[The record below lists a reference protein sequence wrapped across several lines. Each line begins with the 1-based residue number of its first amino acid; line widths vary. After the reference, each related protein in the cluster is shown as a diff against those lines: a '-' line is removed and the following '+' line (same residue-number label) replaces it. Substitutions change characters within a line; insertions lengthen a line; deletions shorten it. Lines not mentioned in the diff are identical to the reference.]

1 MAPRA
6 PWTRV
11 GSLVAGG
18 EDAKGKSWISPGG
31 RKMWSSVPSSRR
43 RPVLGRVGLTMRR
56 LWRWGIASSR
66 ASWLDALIANGREAT
81 APELCEVRARQLVK
95 VGRRVALT
103 GQIEACV
110 EVAETD
116 LCRSRRPASV
126 WLVDLRAAEVRA
138 AAAELVDLA
147 GTLRSAEPA
156 EPRGVAMVML
166 LVRDG
171 ESPLYVAH
179 GPDDIVNAVNAA
191 RVALRAGAV
200 AGAPDP

>member
-1 MAPRA
+1 MR
-6 PWTRV
+6 
-11 GSLVAGG
+11 
-18 EDAKGKSWISPGG
+18 
-31 RKMWSSVPSSRR
+31 SSVPSSRR
-43 RPVLGRVGLTMRR
+43 RPVIGRVGHNMRR
-56 LWRWGIASSR
+56 LWRWGVARSR
-66 ASWLDALIANGREAT
+66 AGCLDALIANGREAT
-81 APELCEVRARQLVK
+81 APELCEARARQLVK
-95 VGRRVALT
+95 VGRRAALA

-110 EVAETD
+110 EMAETD
-116 LCRSRRPASV
+116 LRRSQRPASV

-138 AAAELVDLA
+138 ATAALVALA
-147 GTLRSAEPA
+147 GTLRSAEPVQ
-156 EPRGVAMVML
+156 PRGVAMAML

>member
-6 PWTRV
+6 PRTRV
-11 GSLVAGG
+11 GSLAAGG
-18 EDAKGKSWISPGG
+18 ADGGKSWVPPGG
-31 RKMWSSVPSSRR
+31 SKMRSSVPSCRR
-43 RPVLGRVGLTMRR
+43 RPVIGRVGHPVRR
-56 LWRWGIASSR
+56 LWSWGVASSR
-66 ASWLDALIANGREAT
+66 TGWLDALIANGMEAT
-81 APELCEVRARQLVK
+81 APELCEARARQLVK
-95 VGRRVALT
+95 VGRRVALA

-110 EVAETD
+110 EMAQTN
-116 LCRSRRPASV
+116 LRRSQRPASV

-138 AAAELVDLA
+138 AAAALIALA

-156 EPRGVAMVML
+156 EARGVAMAML

-179 GPDDIVNAVNAA
+179 GPDDIVKAVNAA
-191 RVALRAGAV
+191 RVALGAGAV